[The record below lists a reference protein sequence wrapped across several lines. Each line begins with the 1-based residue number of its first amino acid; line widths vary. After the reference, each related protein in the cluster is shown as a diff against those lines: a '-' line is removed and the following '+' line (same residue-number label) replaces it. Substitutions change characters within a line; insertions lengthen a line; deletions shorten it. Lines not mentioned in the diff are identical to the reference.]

1 MLHSKT
7 AVIDEWATVGSYNL
21 DYRSLRYN
29 LEVNAASDDGE
40 FVREVEASIRADL
53 ARSAQI
59 DAAQWARR
67 PLWKR
72 ALEWLAYLLRK
83 IL

>member
-7 AVIDEWATVGSYNL
+7 AVIDGWATVGSYNL

-29 LEVNAASDDGE
+29 LEVNAASEDPA
-40 FVREVEASIRADL
+40 FVAQVESALREDL
-53 ARSAQI
+53 AKSVQVQP
-59 DAAQWARR
+59 DAWAKR
-67 PLWKR
+67 PWWQRL
-72 ALEWLAYLLRK
+72 LEWGFYLFRK